1 MEIHAKEEMHVT
13 GDDDKEFMVDGAS
26 EDAKDV
32 GNKRALPA
40 EFCVREQQK
49 RGETTIF
56 WEMFLHVTS
65 IRVLVVEIDDSTRRV
80 ISALLMN
87 CNYEVIGAS
96 NGLEAWKILE
106 DETNQIDLVLSEV
119 VIPYLSGLDL
129 LCKIR
134 SHKPCSNIPV
144 IMMSSHDS
152 IHLVF
157 KCLSNGAVD
166 FLVKPV
172 RKNELKNLWQ
182 HVWRI
187 GSCHNSNGSV
197 SGSGK
202 ETKSFDGDVGEDS
215 RSSSDLKTGGGHE

>member
-1 MEIHAKEEMHVT
+1 MKRKDLEMEIHAKEEMHVT
-13 GDDDKEFMVDGAS
+13 GDDDKELMVNSAS
-26 EDAKDV
+26 E
-32 GNKRALPA
+32 
-40 EFCVREQQK
+40 
-49 RGETTIF
+49 F
-56 WEMFLHVTS
+56 WETFLHVTS
-65 IRVLVVEIDDSTRRV
+65 IRVLVVENDDSTRRV

-134 SHKPCSNIPV
+134 SHKLRSNIPV

-152 IHLVF
+152 MSLVF

-182 HVWRI
+182 HVWR
-187 GSCHNSNGSV
+187 SSHNSNGSV
-197 SGSGK
+197 SGNGK
-202 ETKSFDGDVGEDS
+202 ETKSSDDNGEDS
-215 RSSSDLKTGGGHE
+215 RSSSDLKTGGDNE